1 MKERL
6 VLGIGDNLL
15 DAVLGYL
22 VVFIGLTLLMTVI
35 VIVGKVMVAQ
45 SKKSSAKTEAAKPA
59 EAAAPAAT
67 APKKL
72 APGSAGDVK
81 IYDTD
86 PRDAAM
92 IMAIVADKL
101 GKPLNELR
109 FRSIKEVIPDAEC
122 QTAIHYLFLLTP
134 LQWCT
139 GLSSRGFPSGP

>member
-1 MKERL
+1 MTSRL

-15 DAVLGYL
+15 DAILGYA

-35 VIVGKVMVAQ
+35 VIVGKFFT
-45 SKKSSAKTEAAKPA
+45 KKKAAPAA
-59 EAAAPAAT
+59 EAAAPADAAPA

-109 FRSIKEVIPDAEC
+109 FRSIKEVK
-122 QTAIHYLFLLTP
+122 
-134 LQWCT
+134 
-139 GLSSRGFPSGP
+139 

>member
-1 MKERL
+1 MIEGRTIL
-6 VLGIGDNLL
+6 SIGDNLL

-22 VVFIGLTLLMTVI
+22 VVFIGLTLLMIVVI
-35 VIVGKVMVAQ
+35 IVGKIMVAKTKKDT
-45 SKKSSAKTEAAKPA
+45 SKSAVPAATPA
-59 EAAAPAAT
+59 AAATAAAPA

-109 FRSIKEVIPDAEC
+109 FRSIKEVK
-122 QTAIHYLFLLTP
+122 
-134 LQWCT
+134 
-139 GLSSRGFPSGP
+139 